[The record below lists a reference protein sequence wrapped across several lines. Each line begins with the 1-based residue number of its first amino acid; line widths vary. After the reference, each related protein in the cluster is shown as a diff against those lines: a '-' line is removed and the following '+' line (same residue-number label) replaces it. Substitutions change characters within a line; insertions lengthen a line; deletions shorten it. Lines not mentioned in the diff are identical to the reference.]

1 MLELRPLVRS
11 RFAAAVTA
19 AIGAVVLTTSI
30 SASASNNDERVAAPP
45 AVPTTVGQIQNI
57 DQVRT
62 AIKGYYGDMIDPDR
76 VNPIDGSP
84 VHTFDPNGNYA
95 KEVGGIVGKAKGYL
109 SRMSDSY
116 TGTDKAIILDVD
128 DTTLDTYSY
137 EIYSNFAYNPTTN
150 AAFVNSG
157 VFRAVPHMVSLEQDA
172 AAMGYTVFYL
182 TGRPEAQRAGTI
194 ANLQAEGYSVDAGN
208 VYLKDLTQPIYSS
221 CYKPAEGKTCTT
233 IQYKSLTRKYIES
246 QGYTLAADFGDQYS
260 DLIGGH
266 TDRTYKIPN
275 PMYYLP

>member
-11 RFAAAVTA
+11 RYAAAVTA
-19 AIGAVVLTTSI
+19 AVGAVVLTTSI

-62 AIKGYYGDMIDPDR
+62 AIKGYFGDMIDPER
-76 VNPIDGSP
+76 TNPIDGAP

-95 KEVGGIVGKAKGYL
+95 KEVGGIVTKAKGYL
-109 SRMSDSY
+109 GRMSSTYVDTS
-116 TGTDKAIILDVD
+116 KAIVLDVD
-128 DTTLDTYSY
+128 DTTLSTYSY
-137 EIYSNFAYNPTTN
+137 EIYSNFAYNSTSN
-150 AAFVNSG
+150 AAFVNST
-157 VFRAVPHMVSLEQDA
+157 VFRAVPHMVSLEKYAEAQ
-172 AAMGYTVFYL
+172 GYTVFFI

-194 ANLQAEGYSVDAGN
+194 ANLENEGYDVESDKLFLKNDAN
-208 VYLKDLTQPIYSS
+208 PIYSS
-221 CYKPAEGKTCTT
+221 CAPACSR

-246 QGYTLAADFGDQYS
+246 LGYSIAADLGDQYS